1 MAAKGFLE
9 TEIHEMSMYL
19 NAGGIHQLPIGHQ
32 KLHYSTSNFNV
43 HTVSVASFPYRTYT
57 RSLGTRLQSVYSRNV
72 QFVQCISGGR
82 IMIIVIA

>member
-57 RSLGTRLQSVYSRNV
+57 RSLSRAWERGYSLCIPAMSNLYNV
-72 QFVQCISGGR
+72 FPVGG
-82 IMIIVIA
+82 